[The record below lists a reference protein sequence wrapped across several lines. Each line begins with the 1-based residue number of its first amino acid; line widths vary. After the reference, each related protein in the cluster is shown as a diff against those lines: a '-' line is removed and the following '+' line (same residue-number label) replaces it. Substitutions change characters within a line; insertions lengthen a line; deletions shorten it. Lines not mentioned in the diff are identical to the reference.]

1 MDRDIKE
8 REDNYAFAQE
18 YNNAFAQECIA
29 ERIVVLKCHHQ
40 EATKQCNELN
50 RLHQEADKAENKSSN
65 KYFSG
70 HQLLH
75 SLIVLTK
82 ASDKFKLRSTGSI
95 QREINE
101 ESEFHESDIRSL
113 TDLILAFPLGDHVSN
128 LVTTVQKLKVVTQA
142 GKELKR

>member
-1 MDRDIKE
+1 MG
-8 REDNYAFAQE
+8 
-18 YNNAFAQECIA
+18 YNHAFAQECIA

-82 ASDKFKLRSTGSI
+82 TSNKLKLRLTESI
-95 QREINE
+95 QQEINE
-101 ESEFHESDIRSL
+101 ESKFLESDIHFHTESIQRLDES
-113 TDLILAFPLGDHVSN
+113 I
-128 LVTTVQKLKVVTQA
+128 K
-142 GKELKR
+142 KR